1 MSLSRTRSPE
11 APVRHD
17 TDIRPVDVRPW
28 NPVFEALEALRSG
41 KPVLVVDDQDREDE
55 GDVVLAA
62 ALAEPRSVAWTVRH
76 TSGFL
81 CAPMPAARA
90 DELDLPP
97 MVTDNAD
104 PHRTDYAVSVDA
116 ARGVGTGISATD
128 RAHTA
133 RVLADPA
140 TRPADLIR
148 PGHVLPLRAR
158 PGGVV
163 DRPGHT
169 EAGVD
174 LCRLAGLPPVAL
186 IAELV
191 NDDGTMARRPDVD
204 ELGRRAGLPVL
215 DIAALVTHRLYHG
228 DGEHAR
234 VTRMAHTRLPTRH
247 GELRAIGYRDDVT
260 GAEHLALLGEPTPGT
275 YPLVAVHHEC
285 PLGDVFAALSCD
297 CGPRRDDALAR
308 IGAEGGALIY
318 LRRSGHGH
326 LGDRAA
332 RHTSSVAED
341 AAAAAILTDL
351 GFTTV
356 RLLAGPTTA
365 LGLAPGGITVVGPGR
380 YGHAASNAVERGL
393 GDTAVATELGVVR

>member
-128 RAHTA
+128 RARTA

-275 YPLVAVHHEC
+275 YPLVAVRHVAARKAFGARLSD
-285 PLGDVFAALSCD
+285 LGMVQQMIADNEIDLAATRALLREACQELDEGGHGRKSTSIAKTFAAE
-297 CGPRRDDALAR
+297 ALHR
-308 IGAEGGALIY
+308 VV
-318 LRRSGHGH
+318 
-326 LGDRAA
+326 DRAA
-332 RHTSSVAED
+332 QMC
-341 AAAAAILTDL
+341 
-351 GFTTV
+351 G
-356 RLLAGPTTA
+356 
-365 LGLAPGGITVVGPGR
+365 
-380 YGHAASNAVERGL
+380 GL
-393 GDTAVATELGVVR
+393 GVSTELPIARIAREIRPFRIYDGPSEVHRWSIARRAVRELGGNA